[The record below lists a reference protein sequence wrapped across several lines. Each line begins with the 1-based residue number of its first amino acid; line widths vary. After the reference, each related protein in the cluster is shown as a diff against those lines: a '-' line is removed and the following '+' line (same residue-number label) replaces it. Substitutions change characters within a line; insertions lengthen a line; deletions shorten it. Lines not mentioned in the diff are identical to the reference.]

1 MIAEPIYTPHPDDG
15 EPCFQGWTGS
25 DCEHR
30 TVGEH
35 RAWCYDCTEW
45 CYPVGDAACARCRE
59 AVTRSMV
66 AGETETQKL
75 DGIRTRWLQGNTD
88 FSDITWVQVYDDVQ
102 YLLDLIEQVRHQL
115 EK

>member
-1 MIAEPIYTPHPDDG
+1 MSAKPIYTSHPEDG

-30 TVGEH
+30 TVGSH
-35 RAWCYDCTEW
+35 RAWCYDCAEW

-59 AVTRSMV
+59 AVARGMV

-75 DGIRTRWLQGNTD
+75 DDIRTRWFHAD
-88 FSDITWVQVYDDVQ
+88 FSELSWLQAHDDVQ
-102 YLLDLIEQVRHQL
+102 YLLDMIEQIRRQL